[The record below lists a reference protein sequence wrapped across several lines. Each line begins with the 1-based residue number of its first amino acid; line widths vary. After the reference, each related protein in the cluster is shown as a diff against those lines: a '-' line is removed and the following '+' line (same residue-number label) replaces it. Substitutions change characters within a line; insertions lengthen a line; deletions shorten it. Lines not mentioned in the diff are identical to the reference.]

1 MWLVSFSFSFRNV
14 LLFSFVTFHDEPERT
29 FDAFPACSCP
39 CCFTYKSGRN
49 FVIVHMSLD
58 EIDIEGSARS
68 PSQMC
73 FSGDDYDRMDLELVS
88 CDARIVVG
96 KVDSNV

>member
-1 MWLVSFSFSFRNV
+1 
-14 LLFSFVTFHDEPERT
+14 
-29 FDAFPACSCP
+29 
-39 CCFTYKSGRN
+39 
-49 FVIVHMSLD
+49 MSLD
-58 EIDIEGSARS
+58 EINIEGSARS

-96 KVDSNV
+96 KVDSNVWCEMRFESDEEFIEECSNEKYLSLH